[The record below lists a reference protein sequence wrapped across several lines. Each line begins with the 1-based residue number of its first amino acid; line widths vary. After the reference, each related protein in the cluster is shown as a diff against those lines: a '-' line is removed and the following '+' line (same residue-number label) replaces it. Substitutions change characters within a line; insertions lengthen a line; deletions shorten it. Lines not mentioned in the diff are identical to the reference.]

1 MKVRE
6 LLVAVKFAPDTASI
20 AQTEQTITSMKNKM
34 AGMGTA
40 AVGVGSQIDAS
51 IGDSLNRVVELLEI
65 SNEQFYALA
74 QGLAEGF
81 SEAFSKVNTQVETV
95 KSSVEDVKKAKKEA
109 YKEPFVNE
117 RELMLA
123 QERMEKYRSAAYRA
137 GDAFGWMTFNIRNAV
152 FQGMM
157 FAGIGFSVQ
166 RFIAMADQWKVVT
179 GQIKNVVKSEQE
191 ALDVREKLYA
201 MASRTRQGYQ
211 QAAGLFTSVSR
222 SAKELGKSTTQ
233 ILDFTENVA
242 KAMLIGGGSAE
253 SQQAALIQLG
263 QALGSGTLRGDE
275 LNSILEQAPV
285 LAKTIADGMGITI
298 GQLRQYGR
306 EGKLTAQ
313 ALFEAV
319 QKQAKDL
326 DRQLG
331 NTPWTFRQALGLIQN
346 SMLKLFGTIEE
357 KTGVVSTMASWFAKI
372 AKFIDMCTENANL
385 LINGLKLAAFWMGA
399 LFVVTK
405 GGAVLNFFITL
416 YDLIRVIAG
425 GLQAAGIAGLAF
437 RSSLAADF
445 AQWLKVS
452 FLPLLPWLLLL
463 TAIFVLLEDIY
474 GWANGQDSLIGSIF
488 GDYDDVMKKISIRWE
503 ALKAEFIV
511 AGRQVASAF
520 TSAIEAIG
528 DVIAWVADLL
538 WTVFLNAT
546 PLGALIKLI
555 RDNWDEICKFI
566 DSACEK
572 IKAIT
577 GFDIKATVQGIV
589 ERYTG
594 GDNVARTAGAA
605 TKINNGQYNS
615 NVNVYMGSYATP
627 EDVGKAVAK
636 ANSEYFDEAM
646 EQVD

>member
-6 LLVAVKFAPDTASI
+6 LIAAIKFVPDTASI
-20 AQTEQTITSMKNKM
+20 TQTEQTIASMKSKM
-34 AGMGTA
+34 AGVGTA
-40 AVGVGSQIDAS
+40 AISAGGQIDNS
-51 IGDSLNRVVELLEI
+51 VGNSLVRIIELLDT
-65 SNEQFYALA
+65 SNKQFYALA

-81 SEAFSKVNTQVETV
+81 SEAFSKVNTQASVV
-95 KSSVEDVKKAKKEA
+95 KGNIEQVKKTKQEV

-123 QERMEKYRSAAYRA
+123 QEGMEKYRSAAYRA

-179 GQIKNVVKSEQE
+179 GQIKNVVKTEQE

-298 GQLRQYGR
+298 GQLREYGR
-306 EGKLTAQ
+306 AGKLTAQ

-357 KTGVVSTMASWFAKI
+357 KTGIVSKVASGFANI
-372 AKFIDMCTENANL
+372 AKFIDLCTENSEM
-385 LINGLKLAAFWMGA
+385 LIAALKLAAFWMGA

-405 GGAVLNFFITL
+405 GGAVLNFFVTL
-416 YDLIRVIAG
+416 YDLIRVIAA
-425 GLQAAGIAGLAF
+425 GLTEAGIAGLAF

-445 AQWLKVS
+445 ARWLKTG
-452 FLPLLPWLLLL
+452 FLPLLPWLMLL
-463 TAIFVLLEDIY
+463 TAIFLLIEDIY
-474 GWANGQDSLIGSIF
+474 GWVNGKDSLIGSIF
-488 GDYDDVMKKISIRWE
+488 GDYDDVMNKISIRWE
-503 ALKAEFIV
+503 ALKAEFVV
-511 AGRQVASAF
+511 AGRQISSAF
-520 TSAIEAIG
+520 ASAIEAIG
-528 DVIAWVADLL
+528 GAIAWVADLI
-538 WTVFLNAT
+538 WTIFLYTN
-546 PLGALIKLI
+546 PLGLLIKAI
-555 RDNWDEICKFI
+555 RDNWDEISKFVDDI
-566 DSACEK
+566 CEK

-594 GDNVARTAGAA
+594 GDNAARAGAA

-615 NVNVYMGSYATP
+615 NVNIYMGNYDTP

-636 ANSEYFDEAM
+636 ANSEYFDVVM